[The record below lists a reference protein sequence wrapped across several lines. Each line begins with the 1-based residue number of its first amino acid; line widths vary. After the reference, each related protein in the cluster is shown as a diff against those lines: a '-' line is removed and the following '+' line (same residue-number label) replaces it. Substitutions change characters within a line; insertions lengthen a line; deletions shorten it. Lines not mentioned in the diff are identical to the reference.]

1 MKDTTGQSSGSFA
14 VAVTDRHAVQQNP
27 DDGDIRLNLLLTS
40 DLKGYIEEPGYYF
53 YDRTLQKDHKLDL
66 LMLTHGWTRFNISDL
81 LKGRL
86 PEAKFPVEESQ
97 TVSERYWGCS
107 GAPKSTTVTICSLK
121 DSYVEELPLGNT
133 NKFLFPN
140 CDFADSTTLLLQS
153 KRAKGGTTGL

>member
-1 MKDTTGQSSGSFA
+1 M
-14 VAVTDRHAVQQNP
+14 TDRHAVQQNP
-27 DDGDIRLNLLLTS
+27 DDGDIRSNLLLTS

-97 TVSERYWGCS
+97 TVSGEVLGMFGGR
-107 GAPKSTTVTICSLK
+107 PNRRR
-121 DSYVEELPLGNT
+121 LP
-133 NKFLFPN
+133 
-140 CDFADSTTLLLQS
+140 SV
-153 KRAKGGTTGL
+153 R